1 MQREGKPFVFS
12 FVFSSPSG
20 NGFDT
25 SFEKGKCRRTSKPR
39 EPILYKNM
47 RKIVLEFGRVVI
59 SVQDPRV
66 FVPKSVQS
74 IFHPA
79 SPRLLCRKDDVFP
92 CRHLTDPV
100 SRPAC
105 LSQPCSAL
113 LSSLPSPALPLR
125 SRPPRPS
132 RAVPPPAPS
141 VRSCVVRSRV
151 LPPPSSLV
159 RKIQPAQEEAS
170 RTLGLC
176 VRTGARGRSR
186 LCPTTC
192 FRQQNQCTVAATEA
206 ASGADLATINGVIF
220 RRAGMQR
227 DGRSTGLQA
236 ADCRLQ

>member
-1 MQREGKPFVFS
+1 M
-12 FVFSSPSG
+12 
-20 NGFDT
+20 
-25 SFEKGKCRRTSKPR
+25 
-39 EPILYKNM
+39 
-47 RKIVLEFGRVVI
+47 
-59 SVQDPRV
+59 
-66 FVPKSVQS
+66 QS

-79 SPRLLCRKDDVFP
+79 SARLLCRKDDVFP
-92 CRHLTDPV
+92 AIILRIESAV
-100 SRPAC
+100 PAC

-151 LPPPSSLV
+151 LPPAFESC

-186 LCPTTC
+186 LCPTPC
-192 FRQQNQCTVAATEA
+192 FQQQNQCTVAVTEA